1 MSKRKINI
9 FGTTGSIGQ
18 STLKVLRQSK
28 VAYDFIAFSANDN
41 VDQLITDCLEFK
53 PQYANIGNK
62 KHYLKLKNALLD
74 TNINVSFGKHSLL
87 DLASINVDWSMSAII
102 GFAGVEV
109 SLRCAEHS
117 NVLALAN
124 KETLVCAGNVLL
136 ALCKINNTKLIP
148 VDSEHSAIF
157 QCLEGERRKDLK
169 SITLTASG
177 GPFRDWSL
185 KEMKSA
191 TLKQALRHPN
201 WSMGARITIDSA
213 SMFNKALELIEAM
226 HLFGLS
232 FSEVEVIIHPQSII
246 HSMVNFKDGSTL
258 AQMSLP
264 DMKGPIGYAFN
275 YPKRLYLGLKNIDF
289 TKINAL
295 EFYKPDK
302 KKFPALDIVEKVGR
316 NLDLGVI
323 FNAAKEIALDR
334 FISGEIAFLDMA
346 NLVEKT
352 IEESSLINRIEK
364 APLNVSDI
372 LELDELTRVFAKKLR
387 F

>member
-18 STLKVLRQSK
+18 STLNVLRQHK
-28 VAYDFIAFSANDN
+28 VSYDFVAFSANDN

-62 KHYLKLKNALLD
+62 RHYLKLKNALSD
-74 TNINVSFGKHSLL
+74 TNIIVSFGKHSLL

-117 NVLALAN
+117 KVLALAN

-185 KEMKSA
+185 KKMKSA

-232 FSEVEVIIHPQSII
+232 FSKVEVIIHPQSII

-264 DMKGPIGYAFN
+264 DMKGPIGYALN

-346 NLVEKT
+346 NLVEIT
-352 IEESSLINRIEK
+352 LEESSLINRIEK
-364 APLNVSDI
+364 APQNVSGI
-372 LELDELTRVFAKKLR
+372 LELDELTRVFAKKLK

>member
-1 MSKRKINI
+1 MTNRKINI

-18 STLKVLRQSK
+18 STLSILRK
-28 VAYDFIAFSANDN
+28 NKELYNFIAFSAYDN

-53 PQYANIGNK
+53 PRYANIGNETNF
-62 KHYLKLKNALLD
+62 LKLRNALFD
-74 TNINVSFGKHSLL
+74 TDIILSCGKQSLL
-87 DLASINVDWSMSAII
+87 DLASIEVDWSMSAII

-124 KETLVCAGNVLL
+124 KETLVCAGNLL
-136 ALCKINNTKLIP
+136 LDICKKNNTKLIP

-157 QCLEGERRKDLK
+157 QCLEGERREDLK

-185 KEMKSA
+185 KKMKSA
-191 TLKQALRHPN
+191 TLKQALSHPN
-201 WSMGARITIDSA
+201 WIMGTRITIDSA

-226 HLFGLS
+226 HLFELK

-246 HSMVNFKDGSTL
+246 HSMVNFNDGSTL

-264 DMKGPIGYAFN
+264 DMKGPIAYSLN
-275 YPKRLYLGLKNIDF
+275 YPKRLQINLKNIDF
-289 TKINAL
+289 TKIKTL
-295 EFYKPDK
+295 EFYEPDIE
-302 KKFPALDIVEKVGR
+302 KFPALAIVEKVAK

-323 FNAAKEIALDR
+323 FNAAKEVALDR
-334 FISGEIAFLDMA
+334 FILGEIAFLDMA
-346 NLVEKT
+346 DLVEKT
-352 IEESSLINRIEK
+352 LEENLLLNKINT
-364 APLNVSDI
+364 APQNVSEI
-372 LELDELTRVFAKKLR
+372 IELNELTREIAKKLKV
-387 F
+387 

>member
-18 STLKVLRQSK
+18 STLRVLRKNK
-28 VAYDFIAFSANDN
+28 VSYDFVAFSANDN

-62 KHYLKLKNALLD
+62 RHYLKLKNALSD
-74 TNINVSFGKHSLL
+74 TNIIVSFGKHSLL
-87 DLASINVDWSMSAII
+87 DLAKINVDWSMSAII

-124 KETLVCAGNVLL
+124 KETLVCAGNLLL

-185 KEMKSA
+185 KEMRSA
-191 TLKQALRHPN
+191 TLKQALIHPN
-201 WSMGARITIDSA
+201 WSMGPRITIDSA

-264 DMKGPIGYAFN
+264 DMKGPIGYALN

-289 TKINAL
+289 AKINAL

-346 NLVEKT
+346 NLVEIT
-352 IEESSLINRIEK
+352 LEESSLINKIEK
-364 APLNVSDI
+364 TPQNISGI
-372 LELDELTRVFAKKLR
+372 LELDELTRIFAKKLK

>member
-18 STLKVLRQSK
+18 STLKVLRRRK
-28 VAYDFIAFSANDN
+28 VSYEFIAFSANDN

-62 KHYLKLKNALLD
+62 EHYSKLKKALSD
-74 TNINVSFGKHSLL
+74 TNIIVSFGKHSLL

-185 KEMKSA
+185 KEMQSA

-264 DMKGPIGYAFN
+264 DMKGPIGYALN

-295 EFYKPDK
+295 EFYEPDK
-302 KKFPALDIVEKVGR
+302 QRFPALDIVEKVGR

-352 IEESSLINRIEK
+352 IEESSLINRMET
-364 APLNVSDI
+364 APKNVSDI

>member
-18 STLKVLRQSK
+18 STLKVLRKNKAS
-28 VAYDFIAFSANDN
+28 YDFVAFSANDN

-53 PQYANIGNK
+53 PQYANISNK
-62 KHYLKLKNALLD
+62 RHYLKLKNALSD
-74 TNINVSFGKHSLL
+74 TNIIVSFGKHSLL
-87 DLASINVDWSMSAII
+87 DLAKINVDWSMSAII

-124 KETLVCAGNVLL
+124 KETLVCAGNLLL

-185 KEMKSA
+185 KEMRSA
-191 TLKQALRHPN
+191 TLKQALIHPN
-201 WSMGARITIDSA
+201 WSMGPRITIDSA

-264 DMKGPIGYAFN
+264 DMKGPIGYALN

-289 TKINAL
+289 AKINAL

-346 NLVEKT
+346 NLVEIT
-352 IEESSLINRIEK
+352 LEESSLINKIEK
-364 APLNVSDI
+364 TPQNISGI
-372 LELDELTRVFAKKLR
+372 LELDELTRIFAKKLK